1 MINAGFQSINEKFF
15 ININKLSNLLMENKF
30 CEIEE
35 MLYDESC
42 VALSGVYQLVRARM
56 IYITLHYIT
65 RWKIISYKMSLLDR
79 FGSLILFLSFCGSVF
94 DES

>member
-1 MINAGFQSINEKFF
+1 MINAGFQSINENFF

-42 VALSGVYQLVRARM
+42 VALSGAY
-56 IYITLHYIT
+56 
-65 RWKIISYKMSLLDR
+65 
-79 FGSLILFLSFCGSVF
+79 
-94 DES
+94 